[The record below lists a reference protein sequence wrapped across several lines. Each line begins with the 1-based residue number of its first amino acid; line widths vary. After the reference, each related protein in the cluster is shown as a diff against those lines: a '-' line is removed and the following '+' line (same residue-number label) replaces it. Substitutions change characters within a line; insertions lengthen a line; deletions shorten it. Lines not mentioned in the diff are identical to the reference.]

1 MTGTSIQ
8 DTVNELREARTLVEK
23 AAESKDHHIQQL
35 EIKVQ
40 ALTAELDSI
49 NTYYGGINALLDRLA
64 TVKGAVQQQRIAVQI
79 MELRNRKSGLKKVE
93 RPET

>member
-8 DTVNELREARTLVEK
+8 DTVNELREARTMVEK
-23 AAESKDHHIQQL
+23 VSESKDHHIQQL

-40 ALTAELDSI
+40 ALTAELESI
-49 NTYYGGINALLDRLA
+49 NAYYGGINELLDRLA

-79 MELRNRKSGLKKVE
+79 MELRNRKSGLKKVVRSTE
-93 RPET
+93 